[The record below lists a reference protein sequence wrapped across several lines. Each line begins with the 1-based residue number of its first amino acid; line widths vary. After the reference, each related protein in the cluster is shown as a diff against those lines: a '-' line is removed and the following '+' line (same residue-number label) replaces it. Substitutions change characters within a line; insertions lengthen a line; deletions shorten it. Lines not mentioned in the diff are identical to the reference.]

1 MNQLEKYWKI
11 LNEIRK
17 KRLTERGKMD
27 WNKGEPF
34 LGELI
39 SILYIVLFFVGIW
52 LLVKFWEGF
61 FSFVFAGLGLII
73 LLFILKEMWRDS
85 YPHDNDADEGSDY

>member
-1 MNQLEKYWKI
+1 M
-11 LNEIRK
+11 NEIRE

-52 LLVKFWEGF
+52 LVVEFWQGFKFVIGILW
-61 FSFVFAGLGLII
+61 GLFLIFWI
-73 LLFILKEMWRDS
+73 KDMWSNSVRE
-85 YPHDNDADEGSDY
+85 NDADEGSDY

>member
-11 LNEIRK
+11 LNEIRE

-34 LGELI
+34 LGELKVLL
-39 SILYIVLFFVGIW
+39 SIVLFFVGIW
-52 LLVKFWEGF
+52 LVVEFWEGF
-61 FSFVFAGLGLII
+61 KILFAILFVLFVFWGIFGD
-73 LLFILKEMWRDS
+73 RVR
-85 YPHDNDADEGSDY
+85 DNDADEGSDY

>member
-1 MNQLEKYWKI
+1 MDSRF
-11 LNEIRK
+11 NEGIVA
-17 KRLTERGKMD
+17 LYL
-27 WNKGEPF
+27 F
-34 LGELI
+34 LFGGI
-39 SILYIVLFFVGIW
+39 IW
-52 LLVKFWEGF
+52 LVVEYWEGF

>member
-11 LNEIRK
+11 LNEIRE

-52 LLVKFWEGF
+52 LVVEFWEGF
-61 FSFVFAGLGLII
+61 KLVFAILILII
-73 LLFILKEMWRDS
+73 VISIIKLMWNEEVGESD
-85 YPHDNDADEGSDY
+85 DAEEGSDY

>member
-11 LNEIRK
+11 LNEIRE

-34 LGELI
+34 LGELKVLL
-39 SILYIVLFFVGIW
+39 SFVLFFVGI
-52 LLVKFWEGF
+52 
-61 FSFVFAGLGLII
+61 
-73 LLFILKEMWRDS
+73 
-85 YPHDNDADEGSDY
+85 